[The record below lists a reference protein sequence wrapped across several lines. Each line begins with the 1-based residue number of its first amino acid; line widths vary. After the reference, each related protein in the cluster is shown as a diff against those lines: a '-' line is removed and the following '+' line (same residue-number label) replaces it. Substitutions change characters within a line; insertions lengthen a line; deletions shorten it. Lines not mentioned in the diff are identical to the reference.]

1 MNSSFLSASGRPGSC
16 ENAKGGDRPN
26 EYRGSA
32 SAKASA
38 VRALT
43 LIENHMARVAN
54 AMEHGLR
61 ERDAFCALTRLRRE
75 ITALQ
80 SQLIKARLEQFR
92 RSADAR
98 QRARA
103 AEVLDLLESR
113 CEPNLQNAE
122 STPAISEKD
131 EGRR

>member
-1 MNSSFLSASGRPGSC
+1 MKSQLLS
-16 ENAKGGDRPN
+16 N
-26 EYRGSA
+26 EYRDSA

-43 LIENHMARVAN
+43 LIEDHMARVAN
-54 AMEHGLR
+54 AMAHGLT
-61 ERDAFCALTRLRRE
+61 ERDAFSALTRLRRE
-75 ITALQ
+75 VTALQ

-92 RSADAR
+92 RSAGTR

-113 CEPNLQNAE
+113 CEANLQSAE
-122 STPAISEKD
+122 ATGAISEKEAND
-131 EGRR
+131 DWDQMLPRMRG